1 MHRVNEWK
9 YFVCRFIFQHP
20 GMTFAHCRALCIG
33 NDNRMNIT
41 IPCDMN
47 DRKCLMMQKCIIGH
61 FCVNGGRGSHLRNT
75 KQIPL

>member
-47 DRKCLMMQKCIIGH
+47 VSDE
-61 FCVNGGRGSHLRNT
+61 
-75 KQIPL
+75 

>member
-1 MHRVNEWK
+1 MQVKNRKHIYLVYIKRNDFCTLEGL
-9 YFVCRFIFQHP
+9 RL
-20 GMTFAHCRALCIG
+20 LCIR
-33 NDNRMNIT
+33 NDIRMNIT

-75 KQIPL
+75 KQILL

>member
-41 IPCDMN
+41 IPCDAN
-47 DRKCLMMQKCIIGH
+47 CIIGH
-61 FCVNGGRGSHLRNT
+61 FCKWGRGSHLRNT

>member
-9 YFVCRFIFQHP
+9 YFVCRFIFQHL

-47 DRKCLMMQKCIIGH
+47 DMKCLMMQIA
-61 FCVNGGRGSHLRNT
+61 S
-75 KQIPL
+75 

>member
-9 YFVCRFIFQHP
+9 YFVCRFIFQHS

-47 DRKCLMMQKCIIGH
+47 DMKCLMMQIA
-61 FCVNGGRGSHLRNT
+61 S
-75 KQIPL
+75 

>member
-47 DRKCLMMQKCIIGH
+47 DRKCLMVQ
-61 FCVNGGRGSHLRNT
+61 FAS
-75 KQIPL
+75 

>member
-1 MHRVNEWK
+1 MHRVNERK

-20 GMTFAHCRALCIG
+20 GMTFAHCIALGIG

-47 DRKCLMMQKCIIGH
+47 DMKCLMMQIA
-61 FCVNGGRGSHLRNT
+61 S
-75 KQIPL
+75 